1 MEEKKTYMNLSLG
14 TAHLYKI
21 YFTGTNT
28 AYMVEWV
35 THISKITA
43 EAETISLLPTLLSTL
58 CTTLKNKDWKRQKIQ
73 L

>member
-1 MEEKKTYMNLSLG
+1 MNLSLG
-14 TAHLYKI
+14 TAHLDKI

-43 EAETISLLPTLLSTL
+43 EAETISLLPTFLSTL
-58 CTTLKNKDWKRQKIQ
+58 CTTL
-73 L
+73 